1 MDRLRPTCRSSV
13 ESGQSAPPGQK
24 DTSDNPALS
33 VISAAVPSCAEKVHS
48 RPTRL
53 SAHVRMVLGSV
64 GSRNGLQPNP
74 DDFARIHLTLAA
86 VGAAPASIV
95 APGPRCYNTYASYAT
110 TLSLRQEE
118 VCNRCSGERPHAS
131 T

>member
-1 MDRLRPTCRSSV
+1 MPAMGLVPRLVLRVTGAGGGEAVASDTPV
-13 ESGQSAPPGQK
+13 LSA
-24 DTSDNPALS
+24 
-33 VISAAVPSCAEKVHS
+33 IIAAVPSCAEKVHS

-110 TLSLRQEE
+110 TLRQEE
-118 VCNRCSGERPHAS
+118 VCNR
-131 T
+131 